1 MTRIA
6 DSAASK
12 LASIDAITDKAAKES
27 AAKLF
32 SNELDGM
39 EISVLR
45 KAKLQESFSAMKKK
59 LDAENK
65 ARQAA
70 DTKKVQTEVQNYFE
84 KEEPNATYL
93 VKQFDVGNNSKALSQ
108 GIAIAKKLNKA
119 VYLFSEELIEPRKE
133 EIPGTVKA
141 KVPHAN
147 FVPPQDARL
156 GLNAKEWAE
165 VVTKSIGGRAGG
177 KPESAQGV
185 GEEGGDALKDALL
198 AAKRFYEL
206 KTTESKMPMQ

>member
-1 MTRIA
+1 
-6 DSAASK
+6 
-12 LASIDAITDKAAKES
+12 
-27 AAKLF
+27 
-32 SNELDGM
+32 
-39 EISVLR
+39 
-45 KAKLQESFSAMKKK
+45 MKKK

-70 DTKKVQTEVQNYFE
+70 DTKRVQTEVQEYFE

-93 VKQFDVGNNSKALSQ
+93 VKQFDIGNNAKALAQ
-108 GIAIAKKLNKA
+108 GVAIAKKLGKA
-119 VYLFSEELIEPRKE
+119 VYLFSEETLDVQQ
-133 EIPGTVKA
+133 EIPGTTKA

-147 FVPPQDARL
+147 FVPPQDSKK

-185 GEEGGDALKDALL
+185 GEEGGDALKDALI

-206 KTTESKMPMQ
+206 KTTESSMPMQ